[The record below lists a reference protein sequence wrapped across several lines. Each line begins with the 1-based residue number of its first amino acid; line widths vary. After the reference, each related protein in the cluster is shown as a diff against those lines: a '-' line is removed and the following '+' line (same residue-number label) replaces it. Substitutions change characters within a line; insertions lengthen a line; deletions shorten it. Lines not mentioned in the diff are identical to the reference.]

1 MPLLLLSVLLLLQQ
15 LQQQQQ
21 SCCESTLLLL
31 LLLLLLL
38 VQVYEQ
44 HALANSSQLVRI
56 QSLRRAAS
64 TRPSVTCARS
74 GSQQLAS

>member
-1 MPLLLLSVLLLLQQ
+1 MPLLLLSVLLLLQLQ
-15 LQQQQQ
+15 QQQQQ
-21 SCCESTLLLL
+21 SCCASTLL